1 LTEES
6 SDDSLQYDKFDG
18 NDKSGKE

>member
-1 LTEES
+1 LTEEN
-6 SDDSLQYDKFDG
+6 SDDSLQYGNSDG